1 MTRPAVALD
10 SALTIALLDFQHSEE
25 TPDLTASRTH
35 MVVQHR
41 SALPGME
48 ARTLLTDHAFPR
60 HSHDGFGIGVMT
72 TGAQRSWSGIGP
84 VESTA
89 GDVIT
94 VNPGEMHDGAP
105 VGAARGWRM
114 LYLDPALV
122 AREVAEIVGDVPEIA
137 RPALRDPV
145 LAGLFGR
152 LFARVTAVAPEP
164 LALEEDLL
172 RMLVHLLRRH
182 GARPRLLR
190 PTLPA
195 VAAARRRLDEAPERP
210 VTLAE
215 LAALAGVDRFAL
227 LRGFARET
235 GTTPHAYL
243 VQRRVRLARRLLAA
257 GHAPVEAALRAGFAD
272 QSHLTRAFRRQ
283 LGVTP
288 ARYRAAV
295 A

>member
-1 MTRPAVALD
+1 M
-10 SALTIALLDFQHSEE
+10 
-25 TPDLTASRTH
+25 
-35 MVVQHR
+35 
-41 SALPGME
+41 
-48 ARTLLTDHAFPR
+48 TLLTDHAFPR

-72 TGAQRSWSGIGP
+72 AGAQRSWSGIGA
-84 VESTA
+84 VEAAA

-105 VGAARGWRM
+105 LGGPRGWRM
-114 LYLDPALV
+114 LYLDPTLV
-122 AREVAEIVGDVPEIA
+122 MREVTEAAGDAPEIA
-137 RPALRDPV
+137 RPALRDAV
-145 LAGLFGR
+145 LRGLFER
-152 LFARVTAVAPEP
+152 LFARATAAVPEP

-172 RMLVHLLRRH
+172 RALVHLLRRH
-182 GARPRLLR
+182 GARPRPMR
-190 PTLPA
+190 PSSPGVA
-195 VAAARRRLDEAPERP
+195 VARRRLDEAPEWP
-210 VTLAE
+210 ATLAE
-215 LAALAGVDRFAL
+215 LAALSGVDRFAL

-235 GTTPHAYL
+235 GATPHAYL

-257 GHAPVEAALRAGFAD
+257 GHVPAEAALRAGFAD

>member
-1 MTRPAVALD
+1 M
-10 SALTIALLDFQHSEE
+10 
-25 TPDLTASRTH
+25 H
-35 MVVQHR
+35 MVAQHR
-41 SALPGME
+41 SAFPGVE
-48 ARTLLTDHAFPR
+48 AMTLLTDHAFPR

-72 TGAQRSWSGIGP
+72 AGAQRSWSGIGP

-94 VNPGEMHDGAP
+94 VNPGEMHDGTP
-105 VGAARGWRM
+105 IHGARGWRM

-122 AREVAEIVGDVPEIA
+122 AQEVAEAVGDAPEIA

-145 LAGLFGR
+145 LRGLFER
-152 LFARVTAVAPEP
+152 LFARATADVPEP

-172 RMLVHLLRRH
+172 RTLAHVLRQH
-182 GARPRLLR
+182 GPRPRPVR
-190 PTLPA
+190 PTSPA

-210 VTLAE
+210 VTLTE
-215 LAALAGVDRFAL
+215 LAALSGVDRFAL

-235 GTTPHAYL
+235 GATPHAYL
-243 VQRRVRLARRLLAA
+243 VQRRVQLARRLLAA
-257 GHAPVEAALRAGFAD
+257 GQTSVETALRAGFAD
-272 QSHLTRAFRRQ
+272 QSHLTRAFHRQ
-283 LGVTP
+283 FGITP

>member
-1 MTRPAVALD
+1 MVA
-10 SALTIALLDFQHSEE
+10 
-25 TPDLTASRTH
+25 
-35 MVVQHR
+35 QHR
-41 SALPGME
+41 SALPGVE
-48 ARTLLTDHAFPR
+48 AMTLLTDHAFPR

-72 TGAQRSWSGIGP
+72 AGAQRSWSGIGP

-94 VNPGEMHDGAP
+94 VNPGEMHDGTP
-105 VGAARGWRM
+105 IHGARGWRM

-122 AREVAEIVGDVPEIA
+122 AREIA

-145 LAGLFGR
+145 LRGLFER
-152 LFARVTAVAPEP
+152 LFARATAAAVPEP

-172 RMLVHLLRRH
+172 RALVNLLRRH
-182 GARPRLLR
+182 GARPRPVR
-190 PTLPA
+190 PTSPA

-210 VTLAE
+210 VTLTE
-215 LAALAGVDRFAL
+215 LAALSGVDRFAL

-235 GTTPHAYL
+235 GATPHAYL
-243 VQRRVRLARRLLAA
+243 VQRRVRLAQRLLAA
-257 GHAPVEAALRAGFAD
+257 GHAPAEAALQAGFAD

-283 LGVTP
+283 FGVTP

>member
-1 MTRPAVALD
+1 M
-10 SALTIALLDFQHSEE
+10 
-25 TPDLTASRTH
+25 H
-35 MVVQHR
+35 MVTQHC
-41 SALPGME
+41 SALPGIE
-48 ARTLLTDHAFPR
+48 AMTLLTDHAFPR

-94 VNPGEMHDGAP
+94 VNPGEMHDGTP
-105 VGAARGWRM
+105 IQGARGWRM

-122 AREVAEIVGDVPEIA
+122 AQEVAEVVGDAPEIA
-137 RPALRDPV
+137 RPALRDP
-145 LAGLFGR
+145 LLRGLFER
-152 LFARVTAVAPEP
+152 LFARATASIPEP
-164 LALEEDLL
+164 LVLEEGLL
-172 RMLVHLLRRH
+172 RVLVRLLRQH
-182 GARPRLLR
+182 GARPRPIR
-190 PTLPA
+190 PTSPA
-195 VAAARRRLDEAPERP
+195 VAAARRRMDAAPEQA
-210 VTLAE
+210 VTLSE
-215 LAALAGVDRFAL
+215 LALTGLDRFAL

-235 GTTPHAYL
+235 GATPHAYL
-243 VQRRVRLARRLLAA
+243 IQRRVRLARRLLAA
-257 GHAPVEAALRAGFAD
+257 GHVPADVALQAGFAD

>member
-1 MTRPAVALD
+1 M
-10 SALTIALLDFQHSEE
+10 
-25 TPDLTASRTH
+25 H
-35 MVVQHR
+35 MVTQHC
-41 SALPGME
+41 SALPGVE
-48 ARTLLTDHAFPR
+48 AMTLLTDHAFPR
-60 HSHDGFGIGVMT
+60 HSHDGFGIGAMT
-72 TGAQRSWSGIGP
+72 AGAQRSWSGIGP

-94 VNPGEMHDGAP
+94 VNPGEMHDGTP
-105 VGAARGWRM
+105 IHSARGWRM

-122 AREVAEIVGDVPEIA
+122 AQEVAEVVGDAPEIA

-145 LAGLFGR
+145 LRELFER
-152 LFARVTAVAPEP
+152 LFARATASIPEP

-172 RMLVHLLRRH
+172 RALVRLLRQH
-182 GARPRLLR
+182 GARPRPMR
-190 PTLPA
+190 PTSPA
-195 VAAARRRLDEAPERP
+195 VAAARRRLDETPERP

-215 LAALAGVDRFAL
+215 LAALSGVDRFAL

-235 GTTPHAYL
+235 GATPHAYL
-243 VQRRVRLARRLLAA
+243 VQRRVRLARRLLAT
-257 GHAPVEAALRAGFAD
+257 GHVPAEAALQAGFAD

-283 LGVTP
+283 LGITP